1 MACTVCRRR
10 KLKCDNVRPACGT
23 CDRLNKPCTYIE
35 AEEKRGPK
43 RRKVDVLE
51 QRLAELEAQVVGQPS
66 RTPSDVQPVSSD
78 QEPLG
83 PDAGFP
89 LEQPDEPGLPP
100 QSEPAAPPGQEDV
113 FDDFNLDFNTDFGSL
128 INLGQIEELPPEEM
142 RYDLIYFKEIHPL
155 SPFVHERRFRSALS
169 LSPSE
174 QPPLCLRYAL
184 WALGAIRAPEYSMH
198 AETFYQRSRHYLQND
213 EMQVMLPPRFD
224 NSYQHEFALFGQ
236 GLRGRE
242 STANDITP
250 SRPEPWTSVNPVC
263 VCITLGRGGH
273 FGRISVHLDA
283 ASSDDGP
290 GATDSFWDRHR
301 EIDHLISMAFLSLPP
316 GLNMSSVYPNVEF
329 YHMNLH
335 AATITLHN
343 AVVRRAQDNGMEAE
357 AVNRSER
364 RSGTAAEEILEAVK
378 SMAHK
383 EPKSMNSMK
392 EVTKVAP
399 FFVKQILKDLRL
411 KGIEFPGLEFQP
423 FDLPLGADE
432 ALTAS
437 RASLLRYATQRNG
450 DDEHL
455 VLGTQD
461 LDRSIALA
469 PSNPYEMEP
478 PRVLVCGAGIAGAV
492 VAYWLGEAG
501 ANVLV
506 IEKAPAVRKSG
517 LGIDF
522 RGAALDVIRSMG
534 LEDAVRAKVTHE
546 RGLTFVDSHNRTFAA
561 FPVTG
566 EKGFTITSEIE
577 IMRGDL
583 DQILC
588 DAASSMPNVE
598 FEFDCSVASLAHDEH
613 SVTAEFSNGR
623 RETFDLLIAADGL
636 ASRTRRLIVGRD
648 RSDQAVRS
656 LNAYVAYFTIPR
668 ESKDGELAR
677 CYQAVGRRNLLI
689 RPKNDT
695 TSCAFLSII
704 TQSERVRNIA
714 TASTQEQKALWAEL
728 FADAGWEAQR
738 MISGMQN
745 AEDFYLQHVAQIS
758 EAHGDAAVA
767 FGKYEERLRPYV
779 ERVQKLP
786 PGIPKAVNPE
796 TWWGLWIHNCIL
808 WIVSSLRLVRL
819 AGLFGPKTEGFE
831 LPTYRFEAT
840 DWSLGS
846 DMGEEGQG
854 KYSTES
860 KDGEV

>member
-1 MACTVCRRR
+1 M
-10 KLKCDNVRPACGT
+10 
-23 CDRLNKPCTYIE
+23 
-35 AEEKRGPK
+35 
-43 RRKVDVLE
+43 
-51 QRLAELEAQVVGQPS
+51 
-66 RTPSDVQPVSSD
+66 
-78 QEPLG
+78 
-83 PDAGFP
+83 
-89 LEQPDEPGLPP
+89 
-100 QSEPAAPPGQEDV
+100 
-113 FDDFNLDFNTDFGSL
+113 
-128 INLGQIEELPPEEM
+128 
-142 RYDLIYFKEIHPL
+142 
-155 SPFVHERRFRSALS
+155 
-169 LSPSE
+169 
-174 QPPLCLRYAL
+174 
-184 WALGAIRAPEYSMH
+184 
-198 AETFYQRSRHYLQND
+198 
-213 EMQVMLPPRFD
+213 
-224 NSYQHEFALFGQ
+224 
-236 GLRGRE
+236 
-242 STANDITP
+242 
-250 SRPEPWTSVNPVC
+250 
-263 VCITLGRGGH
+263 
-273 FGRISVHLDA
+273 
-283 ASSDDGP
+283 
-290 GATDSFWDRHR
+290 
-301 EIDHLISMAFLSLPP
+301 
-316 GLNMSSVYPNVEF
+316 
-329 YHMNLH
+329 
-335 AATITLHN
+335 
-343 AVVRRAQDNGMEAE
+343 
-357 AVNRSER
+357 
-364 RSGTAAEEILEAVK
+364 
-378 SMAHK
+378 
-383 EPKSMNSMK
+383 
-392 EVTKVAP
+392 
-399 FFVKQILKDLRL
+399 
-411 KGIEFPGLEFQP
+411 
-423 FDLPLGADE
+423 
-432 ALTAS
+432 
-437 RASLLRYATQRNG
+437 
-450 DDEHL
+450 
-455 VLGTQD
+455 
-461 LDRSIALA
+461 
-469 PSNPYEMEP
+469 
-478 PRVLVCGAGIAGAV
+478 
-492 VAYWLGEAG
+492 AYWLGEAG

-745 AEDFYLQHVAQIS
+745 AEDFYLQHVAQVKLPSWSSGRCCMIGDTAYSPSPFTGMGTSLAIIGAYMLAGEIS